1 MPKTIR
7 PIKESEASVKK
18 RTQEE
23 LDWLFLM
30 ICAADIDPQALQKL
44 METFGSPSDIL
55 NAGRRAVVPVVGEET
70 SRNLFSDRY
79 RTIFDETC
87 RWLEKTARSDVV
99 TWTDSDYP
107 QALLRAGKAPAV
119 LWIRGRRELL
129 GRDKVVVIGTE
140 TPDAE
145 GIENAQEFAR
155 ALTQKEQAV
164 VTGLAEGIETH
175 AAKGALAGTAD
186 MIVVQSTGPDR
197 LYPKENRDLFVE
209 AATRGLIVSAL
220 PPTTV
225 FDSQY
230 RTTQLELMATLSQKL
245 LSVQA
250 QAGCPTLAAARVA
263 AELGRDVYAIPG
275 SIHSP
280 LYKGNLRLLKQGA
293 QLVETVA
300 DIVD

>member
-1 MPKTIR
+1 M
-7 PIKESEASVKK
+7 KK

-44 METFGSPSDIL
+44 MDTFGSPGDIL
-55 NAGRRAVVPVVGEET
+55 NAGRRAVVPVVGEEM

-87 RWLEKTARSDVV
+87 RWLEKTSQADVV
-99 TWTDSDYP
+99 TWSDSDYP
-107 QALLRAGKAPAV
+107 QELLRAGKAPAV

-129 GRDKVVVIGTE
+129 MRPKITVTGTE

-145 GIENAQEFAR
+145 GILNAQDFAR
-155 ALTQKEQAV
+155 ALTQKGQAV
-164 VTGLAEGIETH
+164 VTGLASGIETS
-175 AAKGALAGTAD
+175 AAKGALDGTAD
-186 MIVVQSTGPDR
+186 TIVVQSTGPDR

-209 AATRGLIVSAL
+209 IAHRGLIVSAL

-225 FDSQY
+225 FDQQY
-230 RTTQLELMATLSQKL
+230 RTSQLELMASLSPKL

-250 QAGCPTLAAARVA
+250 QIGSPTLAAARAA
-263 AELGRDVYAIPG
+263 AELGRDVYAVPG

-280 LYKGNLRLLKQGA
+280 LYKGNLYLLKQGA
-293 QLVETVA
+293 QLVESVS
-300 DIVD
+300 DILD